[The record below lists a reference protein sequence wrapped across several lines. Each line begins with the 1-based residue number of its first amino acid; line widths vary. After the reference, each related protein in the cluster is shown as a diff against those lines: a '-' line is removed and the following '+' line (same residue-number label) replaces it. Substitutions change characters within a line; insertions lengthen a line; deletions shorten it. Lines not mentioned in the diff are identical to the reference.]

1 MEKIENVKFFQLN
14 FLEEKTENIIFEY
27 FNEKVDIIL
36 SDMASDTTSN
46 KS

>member
-36 SDMASDTTSN
+36 SDMACRYN
-46 KS
+46 WK